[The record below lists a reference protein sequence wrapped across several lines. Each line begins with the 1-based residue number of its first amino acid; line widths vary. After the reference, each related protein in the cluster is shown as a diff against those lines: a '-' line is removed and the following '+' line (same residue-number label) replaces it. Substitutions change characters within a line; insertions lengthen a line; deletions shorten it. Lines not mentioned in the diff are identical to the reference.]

1 MRSLAGSKG
10 RPRHDANVKA
20 GPLPSLLWPAPAG
33 FLCIG
38 RFIFW
43 LNLVTGS
50 SLDLYHIIGFEVGG
64 HLGGLVGRSLNGL
77 VPFITALNPPRTGW
91 NETNMFR
98 PSDGLA
104 TEAIH
109 TDVFGSGML
118 EPVAD
123 CDFYPNGGLVMPGC
137 YWVDWECSR
146 DSASVGPALSPA
158 GAVAVAGTVP
168 PTGIDTGAVEKRS
181 PSAGSEPA
189 NEKTANGNDDDDD
202 EDDNGNDDIDD
213 VAGDGFTSVKCEST
227 TDALEGN
234 CDSEETIVM
243 GGLVDKSGMRVE
255 MDDKCQGRRRPMV
268 QGGQVDMENEKSMNG
283 EWMKN
288 LEALNATQRLLQH
301 AHCAPP
307 LCSRDYP
314 TKLTPAHN
322 YPRLP
327 PF

>member
-1 MRSLAGSKG
+1 MIAFGTMALSVFLAVVAAFAVISGVHTYN
-10 RPRHDANVKA
+10 PDTENVYHLFSRQNPTVSQPMLL
-20 GPLPSLLWPAPAG
+20 GVPSLVATNFNALRPTVIILHGWSSGPTSPFNLHLIPRVLQAADVNVIAVDWSAG
-33 FLCIG
+33 AYEPDYNGVVNTNVPLSADSIG

-146 DSASVGPALSPA
+146 D
-158 GAVAVAGTVP
+158 
-168 PTGIDTGAVEKRS
+168 RS
-181 PSAGSEPA
+181 YQYFAESIVSG
-189 NEKTANGNDDDDD
+189 
-202 EDDNGNDDIDD
+202 
-213 VAGDGFTSVKCEST
+213 GFTSVKCEST

-243 GGLVDKSGMRVE
+243 GGLVDKSGRS
-255 MDDKCQGRRRPMV
+255 GIFY
-268 QGGQVDMENEKSMNG
+268 
-283 EWMKN
+283 
-288 LEALNATQRLLQH
+288 LTTNAQ
-301 AHCAPP
+301 APF
-307 LCSRDYP
+307 S
-314 TKLTPAHN
+314 TG
-322 YPRLP
+322 
-327 PF
+327 